1 MMFTPVA
8 KKAGSQLLCHSLVM
22 RSRIHAEPNDKKH
35 NAPRMLPDTFTNPG

>member
-8 KKAGSQLLCHSLVM
+8 KKADGQLLGHSLVT

-35 NAPRMLPDTFTNPG
+35 NAPRMLPDIFTNPG